1 MAFIDSLLSMFEG
14 MVPENISVHEQ
25 RCVCIRNRNAK
36 CLKCIDVCTTGAI
49 SYSGANKLEVFPEK
63 CIGCGTCANAC
74 PTGALEVAGLSD
86 TELTQLVKQS
96 IRATAGHPVI
106 ACQAALD
113 SAKAQA
119 ESKAPAKKHL
129 FGKRNEQPRLDENAM
144 CVVPCLGRIDES
156 MVIGLGAYKCFDATF
171 VCNNCEVCEH
181 AKGGSFV
188 RKVIEDGTRMLRA
201 FDCKLPVEITE
212 TFPKQ
217 VWLEPGQAPYNPAN
231 RDAKGTSR
239 REAFKSAGS
248 AGASLAREGIDSA
261 LGVEKPKPVPVAY
274 QKVDEKTGTLSHF
287 VPTRR
292 TRMYNY
298 LKHIGNPVADEVK
311 TRVVGKIHIDKNAC
325 TACRMCAV
333 FCPTG
338 AIFKVDE
345 PGLFGIFHRPAAC
358 MQCRL
363 CESLCNTGAIT
374 VESTIP
380 IKQFMGKKG
389 VLYEMEK
396 PKWEPNKPD
405 SMFNKIHSVIG
416 EDLQMHAF

>member
-14 MVPENISVHEQ
+14 MAPENIAVHEE

-36 CLKCIDVCTTGAI
+36 CLKCVDVCTTGAI
-49 SYSGANKLEVFPEK
+49 AYSAANKLEVFPEK

-74 PTGALEVAGLSD
+74 PTGALEVKGLGD
-86 TELTQLVKQS
+86 DELTRLVKQS
-96 IRATAGHPVI
+96 IRATSGHPVI
-106 ACQAALD
+106 ACQCAYDAAM
-113 SAKAQA
+113 AQV
-119 ESKAPAKKHL
+119 EGDEPAKR
-129 FGKRNEQPRLDENAM
+129 GKRNKHPRLDDNAM

-156 MVIGLGAYKCFDATF
+156 MAIGLGAYKCLDATF
-171 VCNNCEVCEH
+171 VCNDCEACEH
-181 AKGGSFV
+181 AKGGEFV
-188 RKVIEDGTRMLRA
+188 RQVLADSTRMLKA
-201 FDCKLPVEITE
+201 FDCDLPVTVTDE
-212 TFPKQ
+212 FPDR
-217 VWLEPGQAPYNPAN
+217 VWLQPEEAGYVPVECDLP
-231 RDAKGTSR
+231 GTSR
-239 REAFKSAGS
+239 RQAFKDARA
-248 AGASLAREGIDSA
+248 AGADLAREGIDSA

-274 QKVDEKTGTLSHF
+274 RKVNPETGTLSHF

-298 LKHIGNPVADEVK
+298 LKHIGEPVADEVT
-311 TRVVGKIHIDKNAC
+311 TRVVGKIHIDKDAC

-345 PGLFGIFHRPAAC
+345 PELFGIFHRPAAC

-363 CESLCNTGAIT
+363 CESLCHSQAIT

-380 IKQFMGKKG
+380 IKQFMGKEG

-396 PKWEPNKPD
+396 PKWEPNRPD